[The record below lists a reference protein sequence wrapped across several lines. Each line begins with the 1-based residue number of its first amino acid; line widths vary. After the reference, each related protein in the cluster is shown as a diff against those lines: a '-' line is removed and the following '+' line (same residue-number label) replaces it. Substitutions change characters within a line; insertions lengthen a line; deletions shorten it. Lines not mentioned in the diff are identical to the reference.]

1 MDRDDELFLKRIK
14 ELAYQAD
21 NRGYTTLTD
30 FLNLNEYNLFVNHI
44 KELPN
49 ISYNLWGG
57 YEGADRRRLAFYVA
71 DDILLEEY
79 NISVIKISPNNAKFA
94 DSLSQRD
101 FLGALISLGIDRGKL
116 GDILI
121 KNNTGYLFVDQAIG
135 LYIVDTLTKI
145 KHTNVS
151 CTLTQLEE
159 VDIAPSYQEIRGTIS
174 SVRLDS
180 VLALALKSSRS
191 SISELISGGKVFINS
206 RLITQNSTSLKENDI
221 ISVRGHGKFIY
232 CGITNQTKKGRL
244 YATILRYI

>member
-94 DSLSQRD
+94 DSLSHRD